1 MLIVYNKNDKI
12 SSYSKGDGLMKKKT
26 VSDSDIEKYLKIQKH
41 KLSNIYSQEEVSC
54 ILSFMR
60 NDIYGYIQNHPGC
73 QINDIDAHLTIS
85 DIYSDWIANSDVT
98 DIIEKIDHQSISKSG
113 GRFIVVIVLLI
124 ILSYITYTGI
134 ERYIF
139 VTSWN
144 TMQQV
149 DKNAPEVNR

>member
-1 MLIVYNKNDKI
+1 
-12 SSYSKGDGLMKKKT
+12 MKKKT
-26 VSDSDIEKYLKIQKH
+26 VSDSDIKKYLKIQKH
-41 KLSNIYSQEEVSC
+41 NLSNIYSQEEVSR

-60 NDIYGYIQNHPGC
+60 NDIYDYIQNHPGC
-73 QINDIDAHLTIS
+73 QINDIDAYLKI
-85 DIYSDWIANSDVT
+85 SDWIANSDVS
-98 DIIEKIDHQSISKSG
+98 DIIEKIDHESISKSG

-139 VTSWN
+139 DTSWN

-149 DKNAPEVNR
+149 DINAPEVNR